1 MILRI
6 GIYVETVKV
15 SAKTGISRY
24 VIGLVEALISLQKES
39 VQKGASHSEH
49 TFFLYYQKTS
59 FWEKELDWLQ
69 GLPNV
74 VHKAIYSPNDLA
86 SHRPRAWWDIVLPF
100 HLWKDR
106 IDVFHGPN
114 HFLPK
119 TRVPT
124 LLTIHDIAYYYMTV
138 HGEGLDRILKQW
150 TQQSMQ
156 RASMVTTVSNAT
168 RSDCIK
174 EGIDATKIMTIYQ
187 GFESSKK
194 GREMPLPAFIESPY
208 ILFLGTLQ
216 PRKNVPFLVQAFAKV
231 KHMFPHRLVLAGAKA
246 DSTDEIEQLIIE
258 HELKERVILTDYISD
273 EQRISLY
280 QHADCFV
287 YPSKYEGFGL
297 VVLEA
302 MSYEVP
308 VIATNNSS
316 LPEACGEAGVLVD
329 DTSPEELAEKLVEV
343 LTNNEL
349 REHLIKKGKSHA
361 SSFTWQSCAKQVMRC
376 YEKIGLQ

>member
-1 MILRI
+1 MVLRI

-24 VIGLVEALISLQKES
+24 VIGLVEALIALQNEN
-39 VQKGASHSEH
+39 QY
-49 TFFLYYQKTS
+49 FLYYQKTT
-59 FWEKELDWLQ
+59 WREAELDWLQ

-74 VHKAIYSPNDLA
+74 FHKAIYSPNDLA

-138 HGEGLDRILKQW
+138 HGDGLDRILKQW

-168 RSDCIK
+168 REDCIK
-174 EGIDATKIMTIYQ
+174 EGIDPNKIVTIYQ
-187 GFESSKK
+187 GFESNTKNN
-194 GREMPLPAFIESPY
+194 ETPLPAFIQSPY

-231 KHMFPHRLVLAGAKA
+231 KHLIPHRLVLAGAKA
-246 DSTDEIEQLIIE
+246 ESTEEVEKLIVE
-258 HELKERVILTDYISD
+258 HELQDRVILTDYISD
-273 EQRISLY
+273 EQRESLY

-302 MSYEVP
+302 MSYGVP

-316 LPEACGEAGVLVD
+316 LPEACGKAGVLVD
-329 DTSPEELAEKLVEV
+329 DKQPDQLAEFLVQV
-343 LTNNEL
+343 SVDAEL
-349 REHLIKKGKSHA
+349 KRSLIEKGQEHA
-361 SSFTWQSCAKQVMRC
+361 ASFTWQACAKQVLAC
-376 YEKIGLQ
+376 YEQLCERRK